1 MDAGQ
6 LSGVDVFFR
15 DNEGQSEAI
24 TPAVQQENE
33 EKSRSDEALFCR
45 SCLNQITRRD
55 QVIRINGSH
64 AHTFFN
70 PEGIVF
76 ELGCFREAPGCLS
89 MGEATS
95 DFTWFAGSV
104 WRFALCRNCGIHL
117 GWFYEMKE
125 SAFYGLIFS
134 RLRE

>member
-1 MDAGQ
+1 M
-6 LSGVDVFFR
+6 FR
-15 DNEGQSEAI
+15 DSEGQSDVI
-24 TPAVQQENE
+24 TPVGQQENE
-33 EKSRSDEALFCR
+33 EKIRSDEALFCR
-45 SCLNQITRRD
+45 SCLNQITRREEA
-55 QVIRINGSH
+55 IRINGSH

-104 WRFALCRNCGIHL
+104 WRFVLCRNCGVHL

-125 SAFYGLIFS
+125 SGFYGLIFS